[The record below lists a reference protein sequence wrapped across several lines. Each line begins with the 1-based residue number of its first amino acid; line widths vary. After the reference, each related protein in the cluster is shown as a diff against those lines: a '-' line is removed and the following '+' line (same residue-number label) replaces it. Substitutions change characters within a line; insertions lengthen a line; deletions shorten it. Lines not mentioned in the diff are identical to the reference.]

1 MRTRVRIPGS
11 HIKLGC
17 GRAPLCPGVEGEDPR
32 STGQP
37 VYLKERTPDSV
48 REPIYKMIVLTI
60 KSNTNKIN
68 KNKESIR
75 RISDE
80 PLAST
85 CGNTGKHTAHA
96 HMHAGNSAQ
105 RQKSCPNVLP
115 AQIGPCLPRACW
127 LKGFTRAYTFHS
139 PFGNPSHP
147 PPCPAAPSL
156 AHPPSSLAASKI
168 NFQQEQ
174 QVLSHLGLLAA
185 SPARKQLSLFA
196 INQPPSFSAIR
207 SRPSPQPP
215 SCKREEEGL
224 VLDQRDLLL
233 RSHPLPKCVPEW
245 GGRVRPCWP
254 RATRHQSQATSP
266 PVGKDGCAN

>member
-1 MRTRVRIPGS
+1 
-11 HIKLGC
+11 
-17 GRAPLCPGVEGEDPR
+17 
-32 STGQP
+32 
-37 VYLKERTPDSV
+37 
-48 REPIYKMIVLTI
+48 
-60 KSNTNKIN
+60 
-68 KNKESIR
+68 
-75 RISDE
+75 
-80 PLAST
+80 
-85 CGNTGKHTAHA
+85 
-96 HMHAGNSAQ
+96 MHAGDSAQ
-105 RQKSCPNVLP
+105 RQKSYPNVLP
-115 AQIGPCLPRACW
+115 AQIGPYLPRACW

-156 AHPPSSLAASKI
+156 AHPPPFLAASKI

-196 INQPPSFSAIR
+196 VNQPPSFSAIR

-233 RSHPLPKCVPEW
+233 RSHGVTRSQSVSLSGVAGSGLAGLGQPDISHRPLPHLW
-245 GGRVRPCWP
+245 GRTDALISRQSTVKGRLERCHIH
-254 RATRHQSQATSP
+254 RETLLLTSAT
-266 PVGKDGCAN
+266 G

>member
-1 MRTRVRIPGS
+1 MKRKWRGGGSAGKESTCCANMRTRVRIPGS

-48 REPIYKMIVLTI
+48 REPIYKMIILTI

-68 KNKESIR
+68 QNKESIR

-85 CGNTGKHTAHA
+85 CGHTGEHTAHV

-156 AHPPSSLAASKI
+156 AHPPPSLAASKI

-196 INQPPSFSAIR
+196 VNQPPSFSAIR

-215 SCKREEEGL
+215 LLQEG
-224 VLDQRDLLL
+224 
-233 RSHPLPKCVPEW
+233 
-245 GGRVRPCWP
+245 GGRLGSGPKG
-254 RATRHQSQATSP
+254 SSLEESP
-266 PVGKDGCAN
+266 APKVCP